1 MNSVNYP
8 IVLKNIRSE
17 LRTYITQKHLKS
29 LVLGISGG
37 IDSALVAAI
46 AKPVCDELGLTIIG
60 RSISIQTNKADEV
73 LRAKM
78 IGESFCHRFDE
89 VSMETEYR
97 VLRYINSADESTLS
111 PTELI
116 RWKIRNGNIKAR
128 LRMINLYNLAST
140 YNGIVLGTENLTEK
154 YLGFFTIAGD
164 ETSDFE
170 SILGLWKTEVYELS
184 EWMVQNDLKTDKE
197 KLSLQSCIDAV
208 ATDGLGITNSD
219 LDQILPNFQGSSR
232 DGYKKVDEILQNWI
246 YNGQGNTSDP
256 VIQRHINSDFKRKRP
271 IVVKRELL
279 F

>member
-1 MNSVNYP
+1 MDTVNYP
-8 IVLKNIRSE
+8 IVLRNIRNE
-17 LRTYITQKHLKS
+17 LKNYITEKHLKS
-29 LVLGISGG
+29 LVLGVSGG

-46 AKPVCDELGLTIIG
+46 AKPVCDELGITLFGASITIH
-60 RSISIQTNKADEV
+60 TNKADEV

-78 IGESFCHRFDE
+78 IGTNFCHEFIELNMNSQYDVLSSINKGDE
-89 VSMETEYR
+89 
-97 VLRYINSADESTLS
+97 NGLS
-111 PTELI
+111 SNELI

-128 LRMINLYNLAST
+128 LRMIYLYNLAST
-140 YNGIVLGTENLTEK
+140 QNGIVLGTENLTEK

-170 SILGLWKTEVYELS
+170 PILGLWKTEVYELS
-184 EWMVQNDLKTDKE
+184 EWMIQNDLKRNGE
-197 KLSLQSCIDAV
+197 KLALQSCIDAV

-232 DGYKKVDEILQNWI
+232 KGYENVDVILQNWI
-246 YNGQGNTSDP
+246 YNGQGDLSNP

>member
-1 MNSVNYP
+1 MKSLNYS
-8 IVLKNIRSE
+8 IILNNIRKELKN
-17 LRTYITQKHLKS
+17 YITEKHLKS

-46 AKPVCDELGLTIIG
+46 AKPICDELNIPLIG
-60 RSISIQTNKADEV
+60 RSISISTNKEDEI

-78 IGESFCHRFDE
+78 IGESFCTDFKEISLGDEFD
-89 VSMETEYR
+89 
-97 VLRYINSADESTLS
+97 VLQWIDTDNIQGITSDNDFST
-111 PTELI
+111 
-116 RWKIRNGNIKAR
+116 KIRMGNIKAR
-128 LRMINLYNLAST
+128 LRMIYLYNLASK
-140 YNGIVLGTENLTEK
+140 YKGIVLGTENLTEK
-154 YLGFFTIAGD
+154 YLGFFTICGD
-164 ETSDFE
+164 EASDFE
-170 SILGLWKTEVYELS
+170 PILGLWKTEVYELS
-184 EWMVQNDLKTDKE
+184 EWMVQNDLKSDKE
-197 KLSLQSCIDAV
+197 KLALQSCIDAV

-256 VIQRHINSDFKRKRP
+256 VVQRHINSDFKRKRP